1 MATFKERLGNA
12 AAGTPGSKRMLIV
25 VGGVAILAGVVYV
38 MTASEP
44 APPPSEFRG
53 PGTSMRT
60 VQGQTPVSP
69 EYDSALQAADRARVQ
84 EATQSGTSVIP
95 TIRATEAMPIDR
107 PDESGNRQGDLDGVN
122 RPTPPVVAPPAVVS
136 PVVPIAPPPIQV
148 AQGPIEVDPMVEQMR
163 RQLEGFKSAFPPA
176 KVDFYSKGPAAPADL
191 SGMQAQAAG
200 GAVGSLIQTNGGI
213 KIPLPGT
220 IVYAELVSS
229 ANSDAPGPVVAR
241 IVQGDLAG
249 ATLVGSF
256 QTQRDALVISFQTLS
271 MGTNREGDEINKSI
285 AISAVAVDS
294 ATIGTGMATSVDRH
308 LLQNVGIAAAAA
320 FAQGLGSAIS
330 QSGQQVTQSLGGV
343 TVTNPLRSTRDQLYI
358 AGGVAGG
365 VAGQALQQAYGN
377 RPVTIKVASGT
388 PMGVLF
394 LPNRNF

>member
-1 MATFKERLGNA
+1 MATFRERLGRA

-25 VGGVAILAGVVYV
+25 IGGAAVLAGVVYV

-44 APPPSEFRG
+44 PTPPSQVLG
-53 PGTSMRT
+53 PQGMRT
-60 VQGQTPVSP
+60 VQGEQVVSP
-69 EYDSALQAADRARVQ
+69 EYDAQLAAADRARVQ
-84 EATQSGTSVIP
+84 EAARSGGTAMP
-95 TIRATEAMPIDR
+95 TIRAMEASPTER

-122 RPTPPVVAPPAVVS
+122 RPTPPVVAPPAVIS
-136 PVVPIAPPPIQV
+136 PVTPISPPSIQV
-148 AQGPIEVDPMVEQMR
+148 AQAPIEADPMVEQMR
-163 RQLEGFKSAFPPA
+163 RQLEGVKLAFPPA
-176 KVDFYSKGPAAPADL
+176 KVDFYSKGPEAPADL
-191 SGMQAQAAG
+191 RGLQAQVAG
-200 GAVGSLIQTNGGI
+200 GAVGNLLQTNGGI

-220 IVYAELVSS
+220 IVYAELISS

-256 QTQRDALVISFQTLS
+256 QTQRDALVISFQTIS

-285 AISAVAVDS
+285 AINAVAVDS

-377 RPVTIKVASGT
+377 RPVTVKVASGT

-394 LPNRNF
+394 LPNRNY